1 MYIIWSLDLCQRC
14 RCDGLGKDHLSFQE
28 EMLDREKKKRR
39 SLTHTIP
46 KNQFLMDFKPKCKR

>member
-28 EMLDREKKKRR
+28 EMLDREKKKKK
-39 SLTHTIP
+39 IP
-46 KNQFLMDFKPKCKR
+46 NSHYSKKSIPDGF